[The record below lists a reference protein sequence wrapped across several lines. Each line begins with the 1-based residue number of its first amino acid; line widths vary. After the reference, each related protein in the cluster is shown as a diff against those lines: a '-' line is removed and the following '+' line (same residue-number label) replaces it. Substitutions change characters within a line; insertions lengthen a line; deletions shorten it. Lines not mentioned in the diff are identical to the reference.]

1 MMSLLFVMYAD
12 FSQFV
17 LLDRQVSLDQV
28 HEPPFWSAENPATDL
43 FSVRANAQAVSVS
56 APGKGEILLEVEIL
70 GSPPDA
76 PEASWSRVGVS
87 RLELPSGQLGIS
99 EILELE
105 NPIQTLQVTPGTYQ
119 VRASLSGW
127 DWDAPV
133 AVPPE
138 LRPEGVEDV
147 YQRAKL
153 ELWPEKP
160 QV

>member
-1 MMSLLFVMYAD
+1 MSLLFVMYAD

-17 LLDRQVSLDQV
+17 LLDRQVNLASV
-28 HEPPFWSAENPATDL
+28 HEIPFWSVENPQTDL
-43 FSVRANAQAVSVS
+43 FSVRANAQAV
-56 APGKGEILLEVEIL
+56 AICTPGKGEILLEIDVLE
-70 GSPPDA
+70 SPPDA
-76 PEASWSRVGVS
+76 PEAGWARVGVS

-105 NPIQTLQVTPGTYQ
+105 NPVQTLQVTPGTYQ

-138 LRPEGVEDV
+138 LMPEDVEDV

-153 ELWPEKP
+153 ELWPEKTRS
-160 QV
+160 